1 MLEEVQGCEGRITP
15 GTDGT
20 HTQAD
25 DLTYVI
31 ETSYTD
37 EGGLTDRQSATLQ
50 PRRKEAEH
58 HDGTSGTRNVL
69 NSSGPSLGLV
79 GGISTNDW
87 VKVEPVNLAGVPTMS
102 FRVASAANGGTLEI
116 RQDAPDGPLLGSV
129 AVPVTGGGQNW
140 TEVTA
145 AVTDP
150 GGAHALFLVAKNP
163 GVTGD
168 LFNLD
173 WVEFGAPV
181 SIANLS
187 LPAPI
192 NAGDRA
198 HATVDL
204 INQSNR
210 TVRATVG
217 LTVPAGWTMR
227 TVDVVVEPGRT
238 TAVRI
243 PFTSPEPGAVTG
255 PLIEGRLT
263 AYANTRQGAR
273 ISGTPAA
280 TTYLMPSTQRT
291 VFALDAGS
299 PTSPLQSRYQRLDPT
314 VRYSEETGFGWV
326 NTTGLEFRDRG
337 APDGLRGDM
346 VTSQGPA
353 TLRLRIPAGS
363 HTVSLLRGDAQFA
376 AQPVVVT
383 VDGQRVVNGGVQ
395 LATNRWGWDQFTVDG
410 GASGRTVDVTFS
422 IDIAQYWRV
431 NAIMVEKVAT

>member
-1 MLEEVQGCEGRITP
+1 
-15 GTDGT
+15 
-20 HTQAD
+20 
-25 DLTYVI
+25 
-31 ETSYTD
+31 
-37 EGGLTDRQSATLQ
+37 
-50 PRRKEAEH
+50 
-58 HDGTSGTRNVL
+58 
-69 NSSGPSLGLV
+69 
-79 GGISTNDW
+79 
-87 VKVEPVNLAGVPTMS
+87 MS
-102 FRVASAANGGTLEI
+102 FRVASLANGGTLEI
-116 RQDAPDGPLLGSV
+116 HQDAPDGPLLGSV
-129 AVPVTGGGQNW
+129 AVPVTGGGQTW

-150 GGAHALFLVAKNP
+150 GGAHELFLVAKNP
-163 GVTGD
+163 AATGD

-173 WVEFGAPV
+173 WLEFGSPV
-181 SIANLS
+181 SVANLTV
-187 LPAPI
+187 PAPI

-198 HATVDL
+198 HATVDV
-204 INQSNR
+204 INKSAR

-227 TVDVVVEPGRT
+227 TVDVVVDPGRT

-255 PLIEGRLT
+255 PLIEGRVS
-263 AYANTRQGAR
+263 AYATTRQGAR
-273 ISGTPAA
+273 ISGTPGA

-299 PTSPLQSRYQRLDPT
+299 PTSPLQPRYQRLDPT
-314 VRYSEETGFGWV
+314 VQYAETTGFGWV

-337 APDGLRGDM
+337 APDGLLGDM

-363 HTVSLLRGDAQFA
+363 HTVSVLRGDAQFA
-376 AQPVVVT
+376 AQPLVVT
-383 VDGQRVVNGGVQ
+383 VDGQRVVDGGVQ

-410 GASGRTVDVTFS
+410 GTSGRTVDVTFS